1 MDYGS
6 MREIDGVAARLA
18 SNMMAAHDPL
28 DIATLNCDLLQF
40 TPEDTENA
48 IAEWRSELDGPSL
61 LVDFRDPSN
70 SEHLKMLYYSVAFN
84 IGTISWRLLESTDH
98 DDRGRLLY
106 GLGGAL
112 RVSFPSRPISDGLRA
127 NLMAV
132 GDDTTALGLRLVK
145 RLRTYDM
152 KWPHAMLHGG
162 YSEIPD
168 GTTNPA
174 PEILNKV
181 YRLLNASKKG
191 RNDRQARSEPN
202 RRADLD

>member
-6 MREIDGVAARLA
+6 MREIDGVAAKLA
-18 SNMMAAHDPL
+18 ANLMAAHDPL
-28 DIATLNCDLLQF
+28 DIATLSYDLLQF

-48 IAEWRSELDGPSL
+48 ISEWRSEQEGPSL
-61 LVDFRDPSN
+61 VVDFTDPSN
-70 SEHLKMLYYSVAFN
+70 SEHLKMLYYSVALN

-127 NLMAV
+127 NLVAV
-132 GDDTTALGLRLVK
+132 KNDTTALGLRLVK

-152 KWPHAMLHGG
+152 KWPLAMLHGG
-162 YSEIPD
+162 YSEIPK
-168 GTTNPA
+168 GTINPA
-174 PEILNKV
+174 PGILSKV
-181 YRLLNASKKG
+181 YRLLNSSKDSG
-191 RNDRQARSEPN
+191 RGARDHFGLS
-202 RRADLD
+202 